1 MNYNQKIELQYEL
14 SKSLKKDIDIFAGD
28 ETYYYLRTYN
38 DNVIKLN
45 RNHIPL
51 NPNVLIKTQE
61 QYNFYIETLLYLI
74 EQVNLG
80 FNPFWFITFHY
91 QHPSE
96 KLKQRRE
103 ICNEYGWKDRVGF
116 TSKRPMWNEVS
127 YYKHWEHRRNLEE
140 QVLEDTAKIKNT
152 IHKILY
158 GIKRL
163 NRTDKYNFPNLFFF
177 HEKGKTK
184 LQYHTHLLLP
194 KTKDDLNQDD
204 LTDIFNTSVRNR
216 CKSLSTWKT
225 IDIRPVSNKQGL
237 IGYLNK
243 ETDPNHISFD
253 FFNSNPI
260 TKKV

>member
-28 ETYYYLRTYN
+28 EKYYYLRTYN

-61 QYNFYIETLLYLI
+61 QYNFYIETLLYLL
-74 EQVNLG
+74 EQCDLG
-80 FNPFWFITFHY
+80 FDPYWSITFHY

-96 KLKQRRE
+96 KVKQIKE
-103 ICNEYGWKDRVGF
+103 TCNEYGWKDRIGF

-127 YYKHWEHRRNLEE
+127 YYKHWANRRNIED
-140 QVLEDTAKIKNT
+140 QVIVDTSKIKNVILKT
-152 IHKILY
+152 LY

-163 NRTDKYNFPNLFFF
+163 NRSDKYDEYPNLFFF

-194 KTKDDLNQDD
+194 KTKYLVNEPNE
-204 LTDIFNTSVRNR
+204 LKDIFDTSIRER
-216 CKSLSTWKT
+216 CKSLSRWKS
-225 IDIRPVSNKQGL
+225 IDVKPVHHKKGL

-243 ETDPNHISFD
+243 ETNQEHISFD
-253 FFNSNPI
+253 FYNSIPI
-260 TKKV
+260 AP